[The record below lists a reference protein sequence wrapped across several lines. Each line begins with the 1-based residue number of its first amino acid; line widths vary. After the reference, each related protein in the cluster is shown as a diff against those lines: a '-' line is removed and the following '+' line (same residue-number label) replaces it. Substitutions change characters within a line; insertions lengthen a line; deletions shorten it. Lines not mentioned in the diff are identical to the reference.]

1 MVKPGFIKRKSK
13 VKSKEILSTP
23 KTNPS
28 HQKIPNKSQSK
39 LATLQ
44 EQSDKMSQARTRIS
58 IRGEGVLQVE
68 HRAFISSPPLD
79 HWLHQ
84 DGTRYSRQL
93 SVVETLETG
102 GTTKETSE
110 ETIKIGEEQVSF
122 FPLNRSVKIGWRRRC
137 LQLYS
142 TVAGGG
148 QRREDRRRQCQR
160 GGSGGVS
167 PRSDSPN
174 CWA

>member
-13 VKSKEILSTP
+13 VKSEEILSTP

-44 EQSDKMSQARTRIS
+44 EQLDKMSQARTRIS

-68 HRAFISSPPLD
+68 HQAIISPPPLD
-79 HWLHQ
+79 HRLHQ

-93 SVVETLETG
+93 SVVETLETD

-110 ETIKIGEEQVSF
+110 ETIKIGEEQVLF
-122 FPLNRSVKIGWRRRC
+122 FS
-137 LQLYS
+137 
-142 TVAGGG
+142 
-148 QRREDRRRQCQR
+148 
-160 GGSGGVS
+160 
-167 PRSDSPN
+167 
-174 CWA
+174 